1 MKIVKARQ
9 NSLGRVGS
17 SSDQNLHNN
26 NACNIPNSP
35 VTAASPVAGASG
47 SVNTN

>member
-1 MKIVKARQ
+1 MKIAKARQ

-26 NACNIPNSP
+26 NIPISP